1 SSIKIHAIN
10 KEEMTTKQPITIYSE
25 DQVTLLYIIKGGG
38 NYETKLSSGQF
49 KKEDLI
55 ILNPGMELT
64 IEPLRKV
71 EWIKFTLS
79 GILFISSIDI
89 DSTKQLYVTHD
100 ERSEEHTSELQSRF
114 DLV

>member
-1 SSIKIHAIN
+1 MYISNINSSSIKLHAIN

-64 IEPLRKV
+64 IEPLRK
-71 EWIKFTLS
+71 
-79 GILFISSIDI
+79 
-89 DSTKQLYVTHD
+89 
-100 ERSEEHTSELQSRF
+100 RSEEHTSELQSRF
-114 DLV
+114 DLVCSLLLEK

>member
-1 SSIKIHAIN
+1 MYISNINSSSIKIHAIN

-79 GILFISSIDI
+79 GILFIS
-89 DSTKQLYVTHD
+89 
-100 ERSEEHTSELQSRF
+100 RSEERRVGKECIYRWRQYSRTR
-114 DLV
+114 